1 MKKILMSIA
10 LVAAMVAAS
19 SCCCCNN
26 KKAQEA
32 PATECSAEK
41 CAGCDK
47 KDDCGK
53 SKCCSDACQEK
64 TDCKAC
70 DSTAT
75 DCCKKAE

>member
-47 KDDCGK
+47 KDDCEK